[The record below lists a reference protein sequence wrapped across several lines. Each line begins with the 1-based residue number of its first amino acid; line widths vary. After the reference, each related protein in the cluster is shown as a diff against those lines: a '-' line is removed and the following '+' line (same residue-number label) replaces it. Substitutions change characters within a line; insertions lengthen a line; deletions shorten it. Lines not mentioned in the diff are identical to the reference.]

1 MNIYSKLSIVSAL
14 ILVPAFSVQAEVEC
28 VSGPKSQWM
37 TKDSVT
43 KTLKEEGYEIRK
55 VEVEDGC
62 YEFYAM
68 KDGKKFE
75 IFINPKNG
83 NVVDTKQK

>member
-1 MNIYSKLSIVSAL
+1 MNIFPKVSVVAAL
-14 ILVPAFSVQAEVEC
+14 LLAPVFSAQAEVEC
-28 VSGPKSQWM
+28 ESGPKSQWM
-37 TKDSVT
+37 SKESVT

-62 YEFYAM
+62 YEVYAM
-68 KDGKKFE
+68 KDGKKLE

>member
-1 MNIYSKLSIVSAL
+1 MNIFPKVSVIAAL
-14 ILVPAFSVQAEVEC
+14 VLAPVFSAQAEVEC
-28 VSGPKSQWM
+28 ESGPKSQWM
-37 TKDSVT
+37 TKESVT

-62 YEFYAM
+62 YEVYAM

-75 IFINPKNG
+75 FFSNPGNG
-83 NVVDTKQK
+83 NVVDTEVK